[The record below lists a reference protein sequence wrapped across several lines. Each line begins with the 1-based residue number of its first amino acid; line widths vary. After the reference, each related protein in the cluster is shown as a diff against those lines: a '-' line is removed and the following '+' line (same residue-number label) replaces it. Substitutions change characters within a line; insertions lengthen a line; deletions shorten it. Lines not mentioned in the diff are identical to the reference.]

1 MAGFDA
7 AGRILVRSPRA
18 RSQWLRVVAVV
29 VAALLYL
36 RRSWHTVS
44 TAELAIVER
53 FGKFS
58 YIANPGLHFV
68 WAPFYSVAGR
78 LSTRVQQLNVKTD
91 TKTKDNVT
99 VDLTIAVQYRVI
111 DREIPTEATEES
123 TLPSVMSATQ
133 NSAGGFENHGVWRA
147 FYRLTGINYQLQAY
161 VEVRVESTRSYPRA
175 RARARGG
182 GGGGH

>member
-1 MAGFDA
+1 MGGFDA
-7 AGRILVRSPRA
+7 SIPGRSSPLRSR
-18 RSQWLRVVAVV
+18 WLRVVALA

-58 YIANPGLHFV
+58 HIASPGLHLV
-68 WAPFYSVAGR
+68 WPPFYSVAGR

-99 VDLTIAVQYRVI
+99 V
-111 DREIPTEATEES
+111 
-123 TLPSVMSATQ
+123 TLV
-133 NSAGGFENHGVWRA
+133 
-147 FYRLTGINYQLQAY
+147 
-161 VEVRVESTRSYPRA
+161 
-175 RARARGG
+175 
-182 GGGGH
+182 